1 MDYHSVEAVTGE
13 RGLRQRDIHRK
24 AFPVISLAPHAVDF
38 KTHLALSGNA
48 CQCSQAMFF
57 GSAITLANEGG
68 QLLSDDFMAGITKQ
82 VLRALV
88 EDHDI
93 AVVIGTYDG
102 FIGDLQQSNV
112 TINLPYQPFADSS

>member
-1 MDYHSVEAVTGE
+1 MDYHSVEVVTGE

-38 KTHLALSGNA
+38 KTHPALSGNA
-48 CQCSQAMFF
+48 RPRSQAVFF
-57 GSAITLANEGG
+57 RGAITLANEGG
-68 QLLSDDFMAGITKQ
+68 QLLADDFMAGIAKQ
-82 VLRALV
+82 LLRALV

-93 AVVIGTYDG
+93 AVVIGTHNG

-112 TINLPYQPFADSS
+112 TTNLPYQPFC